1 MTTSPIT
8 KFALKQGDELYFEGI
23 IPLNTK
29 IILTADITKALLC
42 NDEKE
47 AMKLREEYPLGGFQI
62 AKITISMKD
71 ESNTSILRLDKD
83 KSMEKELQSA

>member
-1 MTTSPIT
+1 MTPNQII

-62 AKITISMKD
+62 AKITISMRD
-71 ESNTSILRLDKD
+71 ETNTAILSIHKD
-83 KSMEKELQSA
+83 KSLEKESRTA